1 MNYTI
6 EKAGRLDGI
15 QYYNLMH
22 NGDIIAT
29 NTKSFFIGCKAQGF
43 IYDLIE
49 TFYQNNP
56 HLA

>member
-1 MNYTI
+1 MKYTI

-22 NGDIIAT
+22 NGNIITT
-29 NTKSFFIGCKAQGF
+29 NTKSFFIGCKEQGF

-49 TFYQNNP
+49 IF
-56 HLA
+56 